1 MLALLRGRLSVW
13 RPTPCGAESGGG
25 VVALSGLHACA
36 AAGWQPPRI
45 GLARPL
51 FFSHIRI
58 EPLWHRLIRF
68 WAIVIVISWPRVKGG
83 EAGAY
88 AIDQAAEVKFVL
100 EELYPP
106 LLRILGTARSSN
118 IRCAHALMRGEGH
131 RVRASSYL
139 RACLRACVQYV
150 RACVPTIVRV
160 RP

>member
-1 MLALLRGRLSVW
+1 MRALQLAGSLPESALRGRS
-13 RPTPCGAESGGG
+13 
-25 VVALSGLHACA
+25 
-36 AAGWQPPRI
+36 
-45 GLARPL
+45 

-68 WAIVIVISWPRVKGG
+68 GAIVIVISWPRVKGG

-118 IRCAHALMRGEGH
+118 IRCAYDIAYAQGG
-131 RVRASSYL
+131 AQGS
-139 RACLRACVQYV
+139 C
-150 RACVPTIVRV
+150 
-160 RP
+160 